1 LYTLSEII
9 TLSFI
14 LSALGLF
21 LVVEQSGM
29 KDYLA
34 SGAHSEI
41 IHNDAALLKHKT
53 KLALVGLLKSL
64 HPAIACEIAAA
75 TWHDEQGQAGQGRA
89 GQGQGRAG
97 QGRAGQGVTGQGKL
111 QQGRV

>member
-1 LYTLSEII
+1 M
-9 TLSFI
+9 
-14 LSALGLF
+14 
-21 LVVEQSGM
+21 VEQSGM

-89 GQGQGRAG
+89 GQG
-97 QGRAGQGVTGQGKL
+97 VTGQGKL

>member
-64 HPAIACEIAAA
+64 HASVECDIAAA
-75 TWHDEQGQAGQGRA
+75 TWHDGSDVSEDRARTRAWQGAARQGRA
-89 GQGQGRAG
+89 GQGNRQ
-97 QGRAGQGVTGQGKL
+97 
-111 QQGRV
+111 